1 MTVVTR
7 LRAGLT
13 GRFGAVWWATAAL
26 FAASPLIAPG
36 SLASSSLL
44 SMLPFAAVLAIATL
58 GQTLVVQQRG
68 LDLSVPGSMALA
80 AVLVTKIPEADPGR
94 LPVAVAVALLA
105 SAAAGVGCGLA
116 VTRLRI
122 TPLVATLGVNAA
134 LLGLVLRV
142 SGGSPTGAADEL
154 NRFAL
159 DKSAGI
165 PNTVLVACGL
175 AAVLA
180 FALRRTAVGHRLAA
194 VGVSERA
201 ARALGIPVSRYQIC
215 AYGLAGG
222 CYGAAGVLL
231 AGYIKTPGIF
241 LGDAYLLPTVAA
253 VVLGGTALSGGVA
266 SVLASAVA
274 ALFFT
279 QLNQLLL
286 ARGWPTSAQLLAQ
299 SAILVLVVA
308 TREGIGR
315 LPAGLRRWRRRPVP
329 PAAGTARS
337 TSDTRGG
344 GQPSRVAGP
353 AAGGQ
358 PVG

>member
-1 MTVVTR
+1 MNR
-7 LRAGLT
+7 LGAQLKAGLT

-26 FAASPLIAPG
+26 FGFSPLLAPG
-36 SLASSSLL
+36 SLGSSSLL

-80 AVLVTKIPEADPGR
+80 AVLVTKLPEAHPDR
-94 LPVAVAVALLA
+94 LPVAVLVALA
-105 SAAAGVGCGLA
+105 GSAAAGVVCGIA

-142 SGGSPTGAADEL
+142 SDGSPSGAADAL

-165 PNTVLVACGL
+165 PNTVLVALGL
-175 AAVLA
+175 SAVLA

-201 ARALGIPVSRYQIC
+201 ARALGIPVHRYQVC
-215 AYGLAGG
+215 AYGLAGA

-266 SVLASAVA
+266 SVGASAVA

-308 TREGIGR
+308 AREGVAA
-315 LPAGLRRWRRRPVP
+315 LPALRRGRRPAAEPAPAPTPVP
-329 PAAGTARS
+329 
-337 TSDTRGG
+337 
-344 GQPSRVAGP
+344 
-353 AAGGQ
+353 GGQ